1 MTTVV
6 ALGGNA
12 LLRRGEE
19 QTIAAQRRN
28 VRAAVEAIAPLAD
41 SGGLVVT
48 HGNGPQVGWLALQQR
63 DAGGSAPPLDV
74 LDAETE
80 GMIGYLIM
88 QELLNALPAGRHCV
102 TLLTQTVVAAD
113 DRAFA
118 APDKPIGPVYPRER
132 ADGLARDYGWSL
144 AEVAGGWRRVVPSP
158 RPVGIVELPVISRLV
173 SEAIT
178 VVCAGGGGIPVVR
191 GPGGRIE
198 GVEAVVDKDRA
209 SALIACGIGA
219 NRLVILTDVDAVYE
233 DWGGPR
239 QRAISRI
246 SPAALRAYD
255 FARGS
260 MAPKAEAA
268 ADFAE
273 RSGGTAHIGALADAA
288 DVIAG
293 RAGTEIRGDAGA
305 TSYRARDGG

>member
-19 QTIAAQRRN
+19 QSIAAQRRN
-28 VRAAVEAIAPLAD
+28 VRAAVEAIAPLAG

-48 HGNGPQVGWLALQQR
+48 HGNGPQVGWLAVQQR
-63 DAGGSAPPLDV
+63 DAGGGAPPLDV

-88 QELLNALPAGRHCV
+88 QELRNALPAGGQCV
-102 TLLTQTVVAAD
+102 TLLTQTVVSPD
-113 DRAFA
+113 DPAFA

-132 ADGLARDYGWSL
+132 AVELARTNGWSF
-144 AEVAGGWRRVVPSP
+144 ASAGGGWRRVVPSP
-158 RPVGIVELPVISRLV
+158 RPVGIVELPVIARLA
-173 SEAIT
+173 SEGVA
-178 VVCAGGGGIPVVR
+178 VVCAGGGGIPVAR
-191 GPGGRIE
+191 APDGRIE

-219 NRLVILTDVDAVYE
+219 DRLVILTDVDAVYE

-239 QRAISRI
+239 QRAIRRI
-246 SPAALRAYD
+246 TPVALRTYD

-273 RSGGTAHIGALADAA
+273 RTGGMASIGALSEAA

-293 RAGTEIRGDAGA
+293 RAGTTVVRDPSA
-305 TSYRARDGG
+305 TSYWRGVA